1 MSRKMETVQSD
12 ALKSEAILFGLIS
25 EFRGSVP
32 IEDAT
37 EIIMSSAY
45 LFWQDP
51 DQAIDALESG
61 EKRLQSYLFEA
72 CQTLCKER
80 RLPLKAEYY
89 RQIPCSGL
97 IESYRQI
104 YQQCDANRL
113 NFAHFVAEGI
123 YTGVTIENRRHSG
136 DLDSSSI
143 PYLMRSIARLYP
155 HQKVYDGACGFG
167 RLLYLLNPPSFIA
180 RDIVPIN
187 VALTQLLFE
196 MLARKGC
203 FLVGDTLMGAD
214 SANQAID
221 QSIEN
226 ASQQEA
232 EQEAEQE
239 VPEESTPES
248 LEISVPVRETIV
260 EPLGVDM
267 VISQPPLGIQIDSKL
282 LTALAKAPYLLIDDP
297 ISSRAS
303 DSLWIQEALYQTH
316 ERGRVILHIAP
327 GWSYRAGYDLALRK
341 ELLERNWV
349 EALIYLPGSMMSY
362 TGIESNILILNRA
375 KKVNTIRLIDG
386 RSLGFISSKKRYRI
400 FSEADIKQITTR
412 LQASDLSEVQA
423 SDTNSNS
430 ALDIPLSEIR
440 KKNYDLSAT
449 HYFSKIERLELTSI
463 AEEQRKLLQLSEQCQ
478 KLQAEFQALVEEI
491 G

>member
-25 EFRGSVP
+25 EFRGTVP

-155 HQKVYDGACGFG
+155 HQKVYDGVCGFG

-214 SANQAID
+214 SVNQATD
-221 QSIEN
+221 QSVEN

-232 EQEAEQE
+232 EQE
-239 VPEESTPES
+239 VPEESA
-248 LEISVPVRETIV
+248 PVRETIV
-260 EPLGVDM
+260 EPLGIDM

-282 LTALAKAPYLLIDDP
+282 LTALAKVPYLLIDDP

-316 ERGRVILHIAP
+316 ESGRVILHIAP

-423 SDTNSNS
+423 SDTNSNF

-463 AEEQRKLLQLSEQCQ
+463 AEEKRKLLQLSDQCQ

-491 G
+491 E

>member
-1 MSRKMETVQSD
+1 MSRKMETAQSD

-25 EFRGSVP
+25 EFRGTVP

-51 DQAIDALESG
+51 DQAIEALESG
-61 EKRLQSYLFEA
+61 EKRLQHYLFEA
-72 CQTLCKER
+72 CQALCEAR
-80 RLPLKAEYY
+80 QLPLKSEYY
-89 RQIPCSGL
+89 RQISCSGL

-143 PYLMRSIARLYP
+143 PYLMRNIARLYP
-155 HQKVYDGACGFG
+155 YQKVYDGACGFG
-167 RLLYLLNPPSFIA
+167 RLLYLLNPPTFIA

-221 QSIEN
+221 QSIEK
-226 ASQQEA
+226 ASQQEV

-239 VPEESTPES
+239 VPEESAPES
-248 LEISVPVRETIV
+248 IQTSAPAREAIT

-282 LTALAKAPYLLIDDP
+282 LTTLAKSPYLLMDDP

-316 ERGRVILHIAP
+316 ARGRVILHIAP

-386 RSLGFISSKKRYRI
+386 RSLGFISSKKRYRV

-423 SDTNSNS
+423 SDTNSDF

-449 HYFSKIERLELTSI
+449 LYFSKIERLELTSI